1 MTSARAIVFA
11 ALAVGCG
18 GEVPA
23 LVSPR
28 ARVVHLAVR
37 YEVPLVGARGR
48 TRASEWRPARR
59 VRFVVLAASNR
70 VALEA
75 STDDEGQ
82 AIVRVPPDARW
93 LEVESRVHDGV
104 LSVTSDGLGRQP
116 HRIRMELPDDQNEV
130 ALEIGAE
137 GDESAPFAAL
147 DAMIDGLDAARRWS
161 GRAFPPLFA
170 RWVRGE
176 DEVSSYS
183 PLPLGLASDDRRYQ
197 IRLGSDDAYDES
209 AVLHEVGHFVFH
221 RFGTTG
227 SGGGGHGTQ
236 VVVDPGLAWEEGRA
250 TWFSAAVRGEARYV
264 DARGE
269 DPLGT
274 TYAIDLERRDPRDA
288 PDRLDSEATVFRVLW
303 DLADGTAGL
312 RDEDRDSIAID
323 PTKLVHAMDALG
335 SEPDVYPS
343 LSAFLLVLAEREA
356 LPPGAI
362 ARMLARTS
370 MPPELWVDRR
380 DALWPPL
387 LELGA
392 SREDTLLGLDQPT
405 PDGARARLARHVIR
419 VRVEEPGLLRLRVTL
434 ARGSRDDL
442 VDVVAAR
449 TGTDPSL
456 VAPAIEQLLADSRVR
471 VNVRLAGID
480 GSALSRWPLE
490 AGAHTL
496 ERLVAEP
503 GIYLLTLRQWDVVPA
518 HYELSAELETL

>member
-1 MTSARAIVFA
+1 MVLA

-23 LVSPR
+23 VVSPR
-28 ARVVHLAVR
+28 ARVVQLSVR
-37 YEVPLVGARGR
+37 YEMPQVGERGR

-59 VRFVVLAASNR
+59 VRFTVLAASNR

-75 STDDEGQ
+75 STDERGE
-82 AIVRVPPDARW
+82 ATVRVPPDARW
-93 LEVESRVHDGV
+93 LEVESRVAEGA
-104 LSVTSDGLGRQP
+104 LAVTSDGLGRQP
-116 HRIRMELPDDQNEV
+116 HRVRVELPDEQNEV
-130 ALEIGAE
+130 ALHIGREDDA
-137 GDESAPFAAL
+137 SAPFAAL

-170 RWVRGE
+170 RWVQGE

-183 PLPLGLASDDRRYQ
+183 PLPLGLAGDDRRYQ
-197 IRLGSDDAYDES
+197 IRLGSDDAYDPS

-221 RFGTTG
+221 RFGTTS

-250 TWFSAAVRGEARYV
+250 TWFAAAVHGEGRYV

-269 DPLGT
+269 APSGT
-274 TYAIDLERRDPRDA
+274 TFAIDLERRDARDA

-312 RDEDRDSIAID
+312 RDDDDDSIGLD
-323 PTKLVHAMDALG
+323 PEKLVHAMDALG

-362 ARMLARTS
+362 ARMLRRTS

-380 DALWPPL
+380 EALWPTL
-387 LELGA
+387 LELGQPRA
-392 SREDTLLGLDQPT
+392 DTLLGLDQPT
-405 PDGARARLARHVIR
+405 PDGARARLSRHVIR
-419 VRVEEPGLLRLRVTL
+419 VRVEEPGLLRLRVSL
-434 ARGSRDDL
+434 SRGSRDDL
-442 VDVVAAR
+442 VDAVAAR

-456 VAPAIEQLLADSRVR
+456 VAPAVEQLLADSRVR
-471 VNVRLAGID
+471 VNVRLAGLD
-480 GSALSRWPLE
+480 GSTLARWPLS
-490 AGAHTL
+490 AGEHTL

-503 GIYLLTLRQWDVVPA
+503 GIYLLTLRQWDLVPA
-518 HYELSAELETL
+518 HYELSAELEAL